1 MSGNPNLSFARTS
14 WRGKRTAAPFY
25 LSLWPGVIQVGA
37 DHFCLRFRVHA
48 RFTATKYF
56 NSSQSFSSIDQKT
69 LLAVTNTAVSHHFSR
84 SLRNVKKQMVKLPN
98 TTDSD
103 EKGKSLWGWILV
115 NSDRVWNFQK
125 KTGCIWQSVPFM
137 VILGSEM
144 TKLWIS
150 ILKN

>member
-1 MSGNPNLSFARTS
+1 MTWCYPGGCRSFLSSFPSTRS
-14 WRGKRTAAPFY
+14 VY
-25 LSLWPGVIQVGA
+25 CDEI
-37 DHFCLRFRVHA
+37 
-48 RFTATKYF
+48 F

-69 LLAVTNTAVSHHFSR
+69 LLAVTNTAVSHHSSR

-98 TTDSD
+98 TIDFD
-103 EKGKSLWGWILV
+103 EKGKNLWGWILV
-115 NSDRVWNFQK
+115 YGDRVWNFQT

-150 ILKN
+150 ILKH